1 MTTLLYDHREHFDGM
16 TAYGRSK
23 LAQVMFTFYL
33 NDRLKSIDSNVE
45 VVAAHPGIVD
55 TDIFNATLL
64 KRLFPF
70 LPRLFFKVSLQTIE
84 YWLIVSLHK
93 GKNKFIKYKK

>member
-1 MTTLLYDHREHFDGM
+1 M

-23 LAQVMFTFYL
+23 LAQVMFTLYL
-33 NDRLKSIDSNVE
+33 NDRLKSMDSNVE

-55 TDIFNATLL
+55 TDIFNTTLL

-70 LPRLFFKVSLQTIE
+70 LPRLFFKVKLQMIE
-84 YWLIVSLHK
+84 S
-93 GKNKFIKYKK
+93 